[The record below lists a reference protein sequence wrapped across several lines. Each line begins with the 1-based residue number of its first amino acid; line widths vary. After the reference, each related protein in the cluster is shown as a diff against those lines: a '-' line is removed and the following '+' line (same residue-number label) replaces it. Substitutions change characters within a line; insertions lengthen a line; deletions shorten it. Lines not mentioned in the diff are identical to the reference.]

1 MCSGL
6 LGCQTLG
13 DCKELTSAMSHLRV
27 GFPSITK
34 EWAFP
39 GGSVGKEFA
48 CNAGDAGDTGL
59 IPGSGRS
66 PKGRNGNPLQYS
78 SQENP
83 TDIGAWWVTVY
94 GVTKESDTTEGI

>member
-13 DCKELTSAMSHLRV
+13 DCKELTSAMSHLRA

-39 GGSVGKEFA
+39 GGSVMQEMQETQVRFQGREDPLDQEMA
-48 CNAGDAGDTGL
+48 THSNILAWR
-59 IPGSGRS
+59 IP
-66 PKGRNGNPLQYS
+66 
-78 SQENP
+78 
-83 TDIGAWWVTVY
+83 
-94 GVTKESDTTEGI
+94 

>member
-48 CNAGDAGDTGL
+48 CNAGDTDESL
-59 IPGSGRS
+59 NPRGRS
-66 PKGRNGNPLQYS
+66 PGERSSNPFQSFCLGNQMDRG
-78 SQENP
+78 
-83 TDIGAWWVTVY
+83 T
-94 GVTKESDTTEGI
+94 

>member
-48 CNAGDAGDTGL
+48 CNAGDTGHAGL
-59 IPGSGRS
+59 IPRSGRS
-66 PKGRNGNPLQYS
+66 PGVGNGNPLQYS
-78 SQENP
+78 CLKNSMVR
-83 TDIGAWWVTVY
+83 GAWRATVH
-94 GVTKESDTTEGI
+94 GITKSQTQLNP

>member
-39 GGSVGKEFA
+39 GGSVGKESA
-48 CNAGDAGDTGL
+48 CNAGDAGDTGSIL
-59 IPGSGRS
+59 GSGKFPGGGHGS
-66 PKGRNGNPLQYS
+66 PLQYTS
-78 SQENP
+78 PENHM
-83 TDIGAWWVTVY
+83 DRGAVGY
-94 GVTKESDTTEGI
+94 SP